1 MFEFYW
7 RQKQQQTLAYYIENT
22 QLYKGFIKSTNHRGT
37 DHRDHL
43 ITNRTDKILF
53 KRLGNRKISILG
65 KILNCTTVYYLLDE

>member
-7 RQKQQQTLAYYIENT
+7 RQKQQQALAYYIENN
-22 QLYKGFIKSTNHRGT
+22 QLHEGFIKSTNHRAT